1 MGDIET
7 DASAAAGD
15 NNNLIL
21 KIIIDRVHGSSFK
34 PVDGLTSIRITRIDH
49 KRHEKRLMNWG
60 IIIWEWIRLQAQS
73 SGITIGHGLNLV
85 WANSGVE
92 GLQN

>member
-1 MGDIET
+1 
-7 DASAAAGD
+7 
-15 NNNLIL
+15 
-21 KIIIDRVHGSSFK
+21 
-34 PVDGLTSIRITRIDH
+34 
-49 KRHEKRLMNWG
+49 MNWG

-92 GLQN
+92 WLQN